1 MKIAGCVLACVFAGL
16 FTSQCYAHS
25 QTGNI
30 SFYSEGSLTASG
42 ERFNNRA
49 LTCAHR
55 TLPFGTK
62 VKVEYRGKRVDCRVN
77 DRGPYIAGRILD
89 ISLQSAQDL
98 GMTKTGVVV
107 ATIVW

>member
-1 MKIAGCVLACVFAGL
+1 MKRLILGCLVATLA
-16 FTSQCYAHS
+16 TSPIYAHS

-30 SFYSEGSLTASG
+30 SFYSEGSQTASG
-42 ERFNNRA
+42 EPFNKRA

-89 ISLQSAQDL
+89 VSLQSAHDL
-98 GMTKTGVVV
+98 GMTKAGVVV

>member
-1 MKIAGCVLACVFAGL
+1 MRTLATLAAIATLAASPV
-16 FTSQCYAHS
+16 YAHS

-30 SFYSEGSLTASG
+30 SFYSEGSQTASG

-89 ISLQSAQDL
+89 ISLQSAHDL
-98 GMTKTGVVV
+98 GMTKAGVVG